1 MQSAKVLNFFSMVL
15 WYPFLEFQRLLFAL
29 LGVNSNLQRIRENI
43 KIMKK
48 NAFLCV
54 IMVCISILSG
64 CGAGDD
70 VSSEQT
76 VEKNIKYVTNDNAA
90 ASMIEAEQETGSEIS
105 DSDTGEND
113 TEDNDTEENDIQE
126 NNEQYNDTGAVS
138 DEKQL
143 TGSVEV
149 IKKAEFVVLTD
160 DGTYYEF
167 LFKKKPSGL
176 MEIEAGTRVTVTYN
190 GDISEDNI
198 MSGGIISIE
207 TQ

>member
-1 MQSAKVLNFFSMVL
+1 MVL

-29 LGVNSNLQRIRENI
+29 LGVSSNLKRIRENI

-76 VEKNIKYVTNDNAA
+76 IEKNIKYVTNDNAA
-90 ASMIEAEQETGSEIS
+90 ASMIEAEQETGSEIP

-149 IKKAEFVVLTD
+149 IKKAEFVLLTD

-176 MEIEAGTRVTVTYN
+176 REIEAGTRVTVTYN

-198 MSGGIISIE
+198 ISGGIISIE
-207 TQ
+207 IQ

>member
-1 MQSAKVLNFFSMVL
+1 MVL

-29 LGVNSNLQRIRENI
+29 LGVSSNLQRIRENI

-76 VEKNIKYVTNDNAA
+76 IEKNIKYVTNDNAA
-90 ASMIEAEQETGSEIS
+90 ASMIEAEQETGSEIP

-149 IKKAEFVVLTD
+149 IKKAEFVLLTD

-167 LFKKKPSGL
+167 SFKKKPSGL
-176 MEIEAGTRVTVTYN
+176 REIEAGTRVTVTYN

-198 MSGGIISIE
+198 ISGGIISIE
-207 TQ
+207 IQ

>member
-1 MQSAKVLNFFSMVL
+1 MVL

-29 LGVNSNLQRIRENI
+29 LGVNSNLQRIREKI

-90 ASMIEAEQETGSEIS
+90 ASMIEAEQETGSEIP
-105 DSDTGEND
+105 DSDTEEND

-149 IKKAEFVVLTD
+149 IKKAEFVLLTD

-198 MSGGIISIE
+198 ISGGIISIE

>member
-1 MQSAKVLNFFSMVL
+1 MVL

-29 LGVNSNLQRIRENI
+29 LGVSSNLQRIRENI

-76 VEKNIKYVTNDNAA
+76 IEKNIKYVTNDNAA
-90 ASMIEAEQETGSEIS
+90 ASMIEAEQETGSEIP
-105 DSDTGEND
+105 DSDTGENDTEDND

-149 IKKAEFVVLTD
+149 IKKAEFVLLTD

-176 MEIEAGTRVTVTYN
+176 REIEAGTRVTVTYN

-198 MSGGIISIE
+198 ISGGIISIE
-207 TQ
+207 IQ

>member
-1 MQSAKVLNFFSMVL
+1 MVL
-15 WYPFLEFQRLLFAL
+15 WYPFLEFQRLLVAL
-29 LGVNSNLQRIRENI
+29 LGVSSNLQRIMENI

-76 VEKNIKYVTNDNAA
+76 IEKNIKYVTNDNAV
-90 ASMIEAEQETGSEIS
+90 ASMIEAEQETGSEIP
-105 DSDTGEND
+105 DSDTGENNTEEND
-113 TEDNDTEENDIQE
+113 TEENNTEENDIQE
-126 NNEQYNDTGAVS
+126 NNEQYNDAGAVS

-149 IKKAEFVVLTD
+149 IKKAEFVLLTD

-167 LFKKKPSGL
+167 SFKKKPSGL
-176 MEIEAGTRVTVTYN
+176 REIEAGTRVTVTYN

-198 MSGGIISIE
+198 ISGGIISIE
-207 TQ
+207 IQ

>member
-1 MQSAKVLNFFSMVL
+1 MVL

-29 LGVNSNLQRIRENI
+29 LGVSSNLQRIRENI

-76 VEKNIKYVTNDNAA
+76 IEKNIKYVTNDNAA
-90 ASMIEAEQETGSEIS
+90 ASMIEAEQETGSEIP

-113 TEDNDTEENDIQE
+113 TEDNGTEENDIQE

-149 IKKAEFVVLTD
+149 IKKAEFVLLTD

-167 LFKKKPSGL
+167 SFKKKPSGL
-176 MEIEAGTRVTVTYN
+176 REIEAGTRVTVTYN

-198 MSGGIISIE
+198 ISGGIISIE
-207 TQ
+207 IQ

>member
-1 MQSAKVLNFFSMVL
+1 MVL

-29 LGVNSNLQRIRENI
+29 LGVSSNLQRIRENI

-76 VEKNIKYVTNDNAA
+76 IEKNIKYVTNDNAA
-90 ASMIEAEQETGSEIS
+90 ASMIEAEQETGSEIP
-105 DSDTGEND
+105 DSDTGE
-113 TEDNDTEENDIQE
+113 
-126 NNEQYNDTGAVS
+126 NDTGAVS

-149 IKKAEFVVLTD
+149 IKKAEFVLLTD

-176 MEIEAGTRVTVTYN
+176 REIEAGTRVTVTYN

-198 MSGGIISIE
+198 ISGGIISIE
-207 TQ
+207 IQ

>member
-1 MQSAKVLNFFSMVL
+1 MVL

-29 LGVNSNLQRIRENI
+29 LGVSSNLQRIRENI

-76 VEKNIKYVTNDNAA
+76 IEKNIKYVTNDNAA
-90 ASMIEAEQETGSEIS
+90 ASMIEAEQETGSEIP

-149 IKKAEFVVLTD
+149 IKKAEFVLLTD

-176 MEIEAGTRVTVTYN
+176 RKIEAGTRVTVTYN

-198 MSGGIISIE
+198 ISGGIISIE
-207 TQ
+207 IQ

>member
-1 MQSAKVLNFFSMVL
+1 MVL

-29 LGVNSNLQRIRENI
+29 LGVSSNLQRIRENI

-76 VEKNIKYVTNDNAA
+76 IEKNIKYVTNDNAA
-90 ASMIEAEQETGSEIS
+90 ASMIEAEQETGSEIP
-105 DSDTGEND
+105 DSDTGE
-113 TEDNDTEENDIQE
+113 NDTEENDIQE
-126 NNEQYNDTGAVS
+126 NNERYNDTGAVS

-149 IKKAEFVVLTD
+149 IKKAEFVLLTD

-176 MEIEAGTRVTVTYN
+176 REIEAGTRVTVTYN

-198 MSGGIISIE
+198 ISGGIISIE
-207 TQ
+207 IQ

>member
-1 MQSAKVLNFFSMVL
+1 MVL
-15 WYPFLEFQRLLFAL
+15 WYPFLEFQRLLVAL
-29 LGVNSNLQRIRENI
+29 LGVSSNLQRIMENI

-76 VEKNIKYVTNDNAA
+76 IEKNIKYVTNDNAA
-90 ASMIEAEQETGSEIS
+90 ASMIEAEQETGSEIP
-105 DSDTGEND
+105 DSDTGEN
-113 TEDNDTEENDIQE
+113 NTEENDIQE

-149 IKKAEFVVLTD
+149 IKKAEFVLLTD

-167 LFKKKPSGL
+167 SFKKKPSGL

-198 MSGGIISIE
+198 ISGGIISIE
-207 TQ
+207 IQ

>member
-1 MQSAKVLNFFSMVL
+1 MVL

-29 LGVNSNLQRIRENI
+29 LGVSSNLQRIRENI

-76 VEKNIKYVTNDNAA
+76 IEKNIKYVTNDNAA
-90 ASMIEAEQETGSEIS
+90 ASMIEAEQETGSEIP
-105 DSDTGEND
+105 DSDTGEN
-113 TEDNDTEENDIQE
+113 NTEENDIQE

-149 IKKAEFVVLTD
+149 IKKAEFVLLTD

-167 LFKKKPSGL
+167 SFKKKPSGL
-176 MEIEAGTRVTVTYN
+176 MEIEAGTKVTVTYN

-198 MSGGIISIE
+198 ISGGIISIE
-207 TQ
+207 IQ

>member
-1 MQSAKVLNFFSMVL
+1 MVL

-29 LGVNSNLQRIRENI
+29 LGVSSNLQRIRENI

-70 VSSEQT
+70 VSSEPT
-76 VEKNIKYVTNDNAA
+76 IEKNIKYVTNDNAA
-90 ASMIEAEQETGSEIS
+90 ASMIEAEQETGSEIP

-149 IKKAEFVVLTD
+149 IKKAEFVLLTD

-176 MEIEAGTRVTVTYN
+176 REIEAGTRVTVTYN

-198 MSGGIISIE
+198 ISGGIISIE
-207 TQ
+207 IQ

>member
-1 MQSAKVLNFFSMVL
+1 
-15 WYPFLEFQRLLFAL
+15 
-29 LGVNSNLQRIRENI
+29 
-43 KIMKK
+43 MKK

-76 VEKNIKYVTNDNAA
+76 IEKNIKYVTNDNAA
-90 ASMIEAEQETGSEIS
+90 ASMIEAEQETGSEIP
-105 DSDTGEND
+105 DSDTGENNTEEND
-113 TEDNDTEENDIQE
+113 TEENNTEENDIQE

-149 IKKAEFVVLTD
+149 IKKAEFVLLTD

-167 LFKKKPSGL
+167 SFKKKPSGL

-198 MSGGIISIE
+198 ISGGIISIE
-207 TQ
+207 IQ

>member
-1 MQSAKVLNFFSMVL
+1 MVL

-29 LGVNSNLQRIRENI
+29 LGVSSNLQRIRENI

-76 VEKNIKYVTNDNAA
+76 IEKNIKYVTNDNAA
-90 ASMIEAEQETGSEIS
+90 ASMIEAEQETGSEIP
-105 DSDTGEND
+105 DSDTGE
-113 TEDNDTEENDIQE
+113 NDTEENDIQE

-149 IKKAEFVVLTD
+149 IKKAEFVLLTD

-176 MEIEAGTRVTVTYN
+176 RKIEAGTRVTVTYN

-198 MSGGIISIE
+198 ISGGIISIE
-207 TQ
+207 IQ

>member
-1 MQSAKVLNFFSMVL
+1 MVL

-29 LGVNSNLQRIRENI
+29 LGVSSNLQRIRENI

-76 VEKNIKYVTNDNAA
+76 IEKNIKYVTNDNAA
-90 ASMIEAEQETGSEIS
+90 ASMIEAEQETGSEIP

-138 DEKQL
+138 EEKQL

-149 IKKAEFVVLTD
+149 IKKAEFVLLTD

-176 MEIEAGTRVTVTYN
+176 REIEAGTRVTVTYN

-198 MSGGIISIE
+198 ISGGIISIE
-207 TQ
+207 IQ

>member
-1 MQSAKVLNFFSMVL
+1 MVL

-29 LGVNSNLQRIRENI
+29 LGVSSNLQRIRENI

-76 VEKNIKYVTNDNAA
+76 IEKNIKYVTNDNAA
-90 ASMIEAEQETGSEIS
+90 ASMIEAEQETGSEIP

-113 TEDNDTEENDIQE
+113 AEDNDTEENDIQE

-149 IKKAEFVVLTD
+149 IKKAEFVLLTD

-176 MEIEAGTRVTVTYN
+176 REIEAGTRVTVTYN

-198 MSGGIISIE
+198 ISGGIISIE
-207 TQ
+207 IQ

>member
-1 MQSAKVLNFFSMVL
+1 MVL
-15 WYPFLEFQRLLFAL
+15 WYPFLEFQRLLVAL
-29 LGVNSNLQRIRENI
+29 LGVTSNLQRIRENI

-76 VEKNIKYVTNDNAA
+76 IEKNIKYVTNDNAA
-90 ASMIEAEQETGSEIS
+90 ASMIEAEQETGSEIP

-149 IKKAEFVVLTD
+149 IKKAEFVLLTD

-176 MEIEAGTRVTVTYN
+176 REIEAGTRVTVTYN

-198 MSGGIISIE
+198 ISGGIISIE
-207 TQ
+207 IQ

>member
-1 MQSAKVLNFFSMVL
+1 MVL

-29 LGVNSNLQRIRENI
+29 LGVNSNLQRIREKI

-90 ASMIEAEQETGSEIS
+90 ASMIEAEQETGSEIP

-149 IKKAEFVVLTD
+149 IKKAEFVLLTD

-198 MSGGIISIE
+198 ISGGIISIE

>member
-1 MQSAKVLNFFSMVL
+1 MVL

-90 ASMIEAEQETGSEIS
+90 ASMIEAEQETGSETP

-126 NNEQYNDTGAVS
+126 NNEQYNDTAAVS

-149 IKKAEFVVLTD
+149 IKKAEFVLLTD

-176 MEIEAGTRVTVTYN
+176 MKIEAGTRVTVTYN

-198 MSGGIISIE
+198 ISGGIISIE

>member
-1 MQSAKVLNFFSMVL
+1 MVL

-29 LGVNSNLQRIRENI
+29 LGVSSNLQRIRENI

-48 NAFLCV
+48 KAFLCV

-76 VEKNIKYVTNDNAA
+76 IEKNIKYVTNDNAA
-90 ASMIEAEQETGSEIS
+90 ASMIEAEQETGSEIP

-149 IKKAEFVVLTD
+149 IKKAEFVLLTD

-176 MEIEAGTRVTVTYN
+176 REIEAGTRVTVTYN

-198 MSGGIISIE
+198 ISGGIISIE
-207 TQ
+207 IQ

>member
-1 MQSAKVLNFFSMVL
+1 
-15 WYPFLEFQRLLFAL
+15 
-29 LGVNSNLQRIRENI
+29 
-43 KIMKK
+43 MKK

-76 VEKNIKYVTNDNAA
+76 IEKNIKYVTNDNAA
-90 ASMIEAEQETGSEIS
+90 ASMIEAEQETGSEIPG
-105 DSDTGEND
+105 SDTGEND

-149 IKKAEFVVLTD
+149 IKKAEFVLLTD

-176 MEIEAGTRVTVTYN
+176 REIEAGTRVTVTYN

-198 MSGGIISIE
+198 ISGGIISIE
-207 TQ
+207 IQ

>member
-1 MQSAKVLNFFSMVL
+1 MVL

-29 LGVNSNLQRIRENI
+29 LGVSSNLQRIRENI

-76 VEKNIKYVTNDNAA
+76 IEKNIKYVTNDNAA
-90 ASMIEAEQETGSEIS
+90 ASMIEAEQETGSEIP

-113 TEDNDTEENDIQE
+113 AEDNDTEENDIQE
-126 NNEQYNDTGAVS
+126 NNEQYNDTVAVS

-149 IKKAEFVVLTD
+149 IKKA
-160 DGTYYEF
+160 
-167 LFKKKPSGL
+167 
-176 MEIEAGTRVTVTYN
+176 
-190 GDISEDNI
+190 
-198 MSGGIISIE
+198 
-207 TQ
+207 

>member
-1 MQSAKVLNFFSMVL
+1 MVL

-29 LGVNSNLQRIRENI
+29 LGVSSNLQRIRENI

-76 VEKNIKYVTNDNAA
+76 IEKNIKYVTNDNAA
-90 ASMIEAEQETGSEIS
+90 ASMIEAEQETGSEIP
-105 DSDTGEND
+105 DSDTGE
-113 TEDNDTEENDIQE
+113 NDTEENDIQE

-149 IKKAEFVVLTD
+149 IKKAEFVLLTD

-176 MEIEAGTRVTVTYN
+176 REIEAGTRVTVTYN

-198 MSGGIISIE
+198 ISGGIISIE
-207 TQ
+207 IQYKCAPQKAHIFWCTK

>member
-1 MQSAKVLNFFSMVL
+1 MVL

-29 LGVNSNLQRIRENI
+29 LDVNSNLQRIRENI

-149 IKKAEFVVLTD
+149 IKKAEFVLLTD

-198 MSGGIISIE
+198 ISGGIISIE

>member
-1 MQSAKVLNFFSMVL
+1 MVL

-29 LGVNSNLQRIRENI
+29 LGVSSNLQRIRENI

-76 VEKNIKYVTNDNAA
+76 IEKNIKYVTNDNAA
-90 ASMIEAEQETGSEIS
+90 ASMIEAEQETGSEIP

-149 IKKAEFVVLTD
+149 IKKAEFVLLTD

-198 MSGGIISIE
+198 ISGGIISIE
-207 TQ
+207 IQ

>member
-1 MQSAKVLNFFSMVL
+1 MVL

-29 LGVNSNLQRIRENI
+29 LGVSSNLQRIRENI

-76 VEKNIKYVTNDNAA
+76 IEKNIKYVTNDNAA
-90 ASMIEAEQETGSEIS
+90 ASMIEAEQETGSEMP

-149 IKKAEFVVLTD
+149 IKKAEFVLLTD

-167 LFKKKPSGL
+167 LFKNKPSGL
-176 MEIEAGTRVTVTYN
+176 RKIEAGTRVTVTYN

-198 MSGGIISIE
+198 ISGGIISIE
-207 TQ
+207 IQ

>member
-1 MQSAKVLNFFSMVL
+1 MVL

-90 ASMIEAEQETGSEIS
+90 ASMIEAEQETGSEIPG
-105 DSDTGEND
+105 SDTGEND

-149 IKKAEFVVLTD
+149 IKKAEFVLLTD

-198 MSGGIISIE
+198 ISGGIISIE

>member
-1 MQSAKVLNFFSMVL
+1 MVL

-29 LGVNSNLQRIRENI
+29 LGVSSNLQRIRENI

-76 VEKNIKYVTNDNAA
+76 IEKNIKYVTNDNAA
-90 ASMIEAEQETGSEIS
+90 ASMIEAEQETGSETP

-149 IKKAEFVVLTD
+149 IKKAEFVLLTD

-198 MSGGIISIE
+198 ISGGIISIE
-207 TQ
+207 IQ

>member
-1 MQSAKVLNFFSMVL
+1 MVL

-29 LGVNSNLQRIRENI
+29 LGVSSHLQRIRENI

-76 VEKNIKYVTNDNAA
+76 IEKNIKYVTNDNAA
-90 ASMIEAEQETGSEIS
+90 ASMIEAEQETGSEIP

-149 IKKAEFVVLTD
+149 IKKAEFVLLTD

-198 MSGGIISIE
+198 ISGGIISIE
-207 TQ
+207 IQ

>member
-1 MQSAKVLNFFSMVL
+1 MVL

-90 ASMIEAEQETGSEIS
+90 ASMIEAEQETGSEIP

-198 MSGGIISIE
+198 ISGGIISIE

>member
-1 MQSAKVLNFFSMVL
+1 MVL

-76 VEKNIKYVTNDNAA
+76 IEKNIKYVTNDNAA
-90 ASMIEAEQETGSEIS
+90 ASMIETEQETGSEIP

-149 IKKAEFVVLTD
+149 IKKAEFVLLTD

-167 LFKKKPSGL
+167 SFKKKPSGL
-176 MEIEAGTRVTVTYN
+176 REIEAGTRVTVTYN

-198 MSGGIISIE
+198 ISGGIISIE
-207 TQ
+207 IQ

>member
-1 MQSAKVLNFFSMVL
+1 MVL

-29 LGVNSNLQRIRENI
+29 LGVNSNLQRIREKI

-90 ASMIEAEQETGSEIS
+90 ASMIEAEQETGSETP
-105 DSDTGEND
+105 DSDTEEND

-149 IKKAEFVVLTD
+149 IKKAEFVLLTD

-198 MSGGIISIE
+198 ISGGIISIE

>member
-1 MQSAKVLNFFSMVL
+1 MVL

-29 LGVNSNLQRIRENI
+29 LGVSSNFQRIRENI

-76 VEKNIKYVTNDNAA
+76 IEKNIKYVTNDNAA
-90 ASMIEAEQETGSEIS
+90 ASMIEAEQETGSEIP

-126 NNEQYNDTGAVS
+126 NNEQYYDTGAVS

-149 IKKAEFVVLTD
+149 IKKAEFVLLTD

-176 MEIEAGTRVTVTYN
+176 REIEAGTRVTVTYN

-198 MSGGIISIE
+198 ISGGIISIE
-207 TQ
+207 IQ

>member
-1 MQSAKVLNFFSMVL
+1 MVL

-29 LGVNSNLQRIRENI
+29 LGVSSNFQRIRENI

-76 VEKNIKYVTNDNAA
+76 IEKNIKYVTNDNAA
-90 ASMIEAEQETGSEIS
+90 ASMIEAEQETGSEIP

-126 NNEQYNDTGAVS
+126 NNEQNNDTGAVS

-149 IKKAEFVVLTD
+149 IKKAEFVLLTD

-176 MEIEAGTRVTVTYN
+176 REIEAGTRVTVTYN

-198 MSGGIISIE
+198 ISGGIISIE
-207 TQ
+207 IQ

>member
-1 MQSAKVLNFFSMVL
+1 MVL

-54 IMVCISILSG
+54 ITVCISILSG

-90 ASMIEAEQETGSEIS
+90 ASMIEAEQETGSETP

-149 IKKAEFVVLTD
+149 IKKAEFVLLTD

-198 MSGGIISIE
+198 ISGGIISIE

>member
-1 MQSAKVLNFFSMVL
+1 
-15 WYPFLEFQRLLFAL
+15 
-29 LGVNSNLQRIRENI
+29 
-43 KIMKK
+43 MKK

-76 VEKNIKYVTNDNAA
+76 IEKNIKYVTNDNAA
-90 ASMIEAEQETGSEIS
+90 ASMIEAEQETGSEIP
-105 DSDTGEND
+105 DSDTGENNTEEND
-113 TEDNDTEENDIQE
+113 TEENNTEENDIQE

-149 IKKAEFVVLTD
+149 IKKAEFVLLTD

-167 LFKKKPSGL
+167 SFKKKPSGL
-176 MEIEAGTRVTVTYN
+176 RGIEAGTRVTVTYN

-198 MSGGIISIE
+198 ISGGIISIE
-207 TQ
+207 IQ